1 MSENRAMKQL
11 MLAAAIAVAV
21 CSLAACQRPANDATE
36 SATTA
41 GAAPATTTAAEPAK
55 VAPTNLDELAQR
67 LVTQSAAVKEGE
79 VVMIT
84 GRQQD
89 AELMENIAVEVAK
102 AGGYPMVDYSS
113 DRLSKRL
120 FFDVPDTYDARPD
133 ALGAK
138 LADVLDVVISLG
150 NGTTENLFEGADP
163 KRVATRSKAGE
174 AVQQAFRRNNVRTV
188 DVGNN
193 LYPTAWRAERYGMSE
208 EALASMFWNGINVD
222 YAELQARGEQVKA
235 ALAGGKELRI
245 TNPNGTDLV
254 VQVQGRP
261 VGVSDGIISADD
273 LKEGGSA
280 VSVYLPAGE
289 VFVTPVPG
297 TATGKVV
304 ATRSFFRGKQVDDLT
319 LTFAEGKLTAMAGS
333 GPGFADMKAAYDAI
347 EDVRKDLFAYVDLGI
362 NPNIKLAAESKVG
375 NWVPAGAVTLGMG
388 NNLWA
393 GGDNSVPYQED
404 ISLQGS
410 TVTMDGKVIVENGEL
425 KL

>member
-1 MSENRAMKQL
+1 MKQPL
-11 MLAAAIAVAV
+11 LAAAIAVAV
-21 CSLAACQRPANDATE
+21 CSLAACQRSATDATDTA
-36 SATTA
+36 ATATP
-41 GAAPATTTAAEPAK
+41 APATTPAAEPART
-55 VAPTNLDELAQR
+55 APTDLDALAQR

-120 FFDVPDTYDARPD
+120 FFDVPDTYDSRPD

-163 KRVATRSKAGE
+163 KRVAARGKAGE

-208 EALASMFWNGINVD
+208 QALADMFWNGVNVD
-222 YAELQARGEQVKA
+222 YGDLQARGEQIKA
-235 ALAGGKELRI
+235 ALAAGKEMRI
-245 TNPNGTDLV
+245 TNANGTDLA

-261 VGVSDGIISADD
+261 VGVSDGIISPEDI
-273 LKEGGSA
+273 KQGGSA
-280 VSVYLPAGE
+280 VAVYLPAGE

-297 TATGKVV
+297 TAAGKVV
-304 ATRSFFRGKQVDDLT
+304 EPRSFFRGKQVDDLT
-319 LTFAEGKLTAMAGS
+319 LTFAEGKLTGMTGS
-333 GPGFADMKAAYDAI
+333 GPGFADMKAAYDAT
-347 EDVRKDLFAYVDLGI
+347 DDARKDLFAYVDLGI
-362 NPNIKLAAESKVG
+362 NPNIKLAAESKIG

-393 GGDNSVPYQED
+393 GGDNSVPYQHD
-404 ISLQGS
+404 VSLQGS
-410 TVTMDGKVIVENGEL
+410 TVTLDGKVIVENGAL

>member
-1 MSENRAMKQL
+1 MKQPL
-11 MLAAAIAVAV
+11 LAAAIAVAV
-21 CSLAACQRPANDATE
+21 CSLAACQRPATDATDTA
-36 SATTA
+36 ATATP
-41 GAAPATTTAAEPAK
+41 APATTPAAEPARA
-55 VAPTNLDELAQR
+55 APTDLDALAQR

-79 VVMIT
+79 IVMIT

-113 DRLSKRL
+113 DRMSKRL
-120 FFDVPDTYDARPD
+120 FFDVPDKYDARPD

-163 KRVATRSKAGE
+163 KRVAARGKSGE
-174 AVQQAFRRNNVRTV
+174 AVQQSFRRNNVRTV

-193 LYPTAWRAERYGMSE
+193 LYPTAWRAERYGMTE
-208 EALASMFWNGINVD
+208 QALADMFWNGVNVD
-222 YAELQARGEQVKA
+222 YGDLQARGEQIKA
-235 ALAGGKELRI
+235 ALAAGKEMRI
-245 TNPNGTDLV
+245 TNANGTDLA

-261 VGVSDGIISADD
+261 VGVSDGIISPEDI
-273 LKEGGSA
+273 KQGGSA
-280 VSVYLPAGE
+280 VAVYLPAGE

-304 ATRSFFRGKQVDDLT
+304 EPRSFFRGKQVDDLT
-319 LTFAEGKLTAMAGS
+319 LTFAEGKLTGMTGS
-333 GPGFADMKAAYDAI
+333 GPGFADMKAAYDAT
-347 EDVRKDLFAYVDLGI
+347 DDARKDLFGYVDLGI
-362 NPNIKLAAESKVG
+362 NPNIKLAAESKIG

-393 GGDNSVPYQED
+393 GGDNSVPYQHD
-404 ISLQGS
+404 ISQQGS
-410 TVTMDGKVIVENGEL
+410 TVTLDGKVIVENGAL

>member
-1 MSENRAMKQL
+1 MKQL

-163 KRVATRSKAGE
+163 KRVAARSKAGE

-273 LKEGGSA
+273 LKQGGSA

>member
-1 MSENRAMKQL
+1 MKQPL
-11 MLAAAIAVAV
+11 LAAAIAVAV
-21 CSLAACQRPANDATE
+21 CSLAACQPPATDATDTA
-36 SATTA
+36 ATATP
-41 GAAPATTTAAEPAK
+41 APATTPAAEPARA
-55 VAPTNLDELAQR
+55 APTDLDALAQR

-163 KRVATRSKAGE
+163 KRVAARGKAGE

-208 EALASMFWNGINVD
+208 QALADMFWNGVNVD
-222 YAELQARGEQVKA
+222 YGDLQARGEQIKA
-235 ALAGGKELRI
+235 ALAAGKEMRI
-245 TNPNGTDLV
+245 TNANGTDLA

-261 VGVSDGIISADD
+261 VGVSDGIISPEDI
-273 LKEGGSA
+273 KQGGSA
-280 VSVYLPAGE
+280 VAVYLPAGE

-304 ATRSFFRGKQVDDLT
+304 EPRSFFRGKQVDDLT
-319 LTFAEGKLTAMAGS
+319 LTFAEGKLTGMTGS
-333 GPGFADMKAAYDAI
+333 GPGFADMKAAYDAT
-347 EDVRKDLFAYVDLGI
+347 DDARKDLFAYVDLGI
-362 NPNIKLAAESKVG
+362 NPNIKLAAESKIG

-393 GGDNSVPYQED
+393 GGDNSVPYQHD
-404 ISLQGS
+404 VSLQGS
-410 TVTMDGKVIVENGEL
+410 TVTLDGKVIVENGAL

>member
-1 MSENRAMKQL
+1 MKQPL
-11 MLAAAIAVAV
+11 LAVAIAAAV
-21 CSLAACQRPANDATE
+21 CALAACQRPATDAAE
-36 SATTA
+36 SASTA
-41 GAAPATTTAAEPAK
+41 TPATATAPAAEEAKAASTDLNA
-55 VAPTNLDELAQR
+55 LAQR

-138 LADVLDVVISLG
+138 LAEVLDVVISLG

-163 KRVATRSKAGE
+163 KRVAARSKSGE

-188 DVGNN
+188 DIGNN
-193 LYPTAWRAERYGMSE
+193 LYPTAWRAERYGMAE
-208 EALASMFWNGINVD
+208 DALATMFWNGVNVD
-222 YAELQARGEQVKA
+222 YADLQARGEQVKA
-235 ALAGGKELRI
+235 ALAAGKEVHV
-245 TNPNGTDLV
+245 TNPNGTDLK

-261 VGVSDGIISADD
+261 VGVSDGIISDED
-273 LKEGGSA
+273 MKQGGTA
-280 VSVYLPAGE
+280 TAVYLPAGE

-304 ATRSFFRGKQVDDLT
+304 ETRTFFRGKPVDDLT
-319 LTFAEGKLTAMAGS
+319 LTFAEGKLTAMTGS
-333 GPGFADMKAAYDAI
+333 GPGYADLKAAYDAM
-347 EDVRKDLFAYVDLGI
+347 DDARKNLFGYVDFGI
-362 NPNIKLAAESKVG
+362 NPNIKLPPDSKVG
-375 NWVPAGAVTLGMG
+375 NWVPAGAVTLGTG

-393 GGDNSVPYQED
+393 GGDNSVPYQHD
-404 ISLQGS
+404 VSLQGS
-410 TVTMDGKVIVENGEL
+410 TVTLDGKLIVENGEL

>member
-1 MSENRAMKQL
+1 MKQPL
-11 MLAAAIAVAV
+11 LAAAIAVAV
-21 CSLAACQRPANDATE
+21 CALAACQRPATGATDTA
-36 SATTA
+36 ATATP
-41 GAAPATTTAAEPAK
+41 APATTPVAEPAK
-55 VAPTNLDELAQR
+55 AAPTDLDALAQR

-84 GRQQD
+84 GRSQD

-113 DRLSKRL
+113 DRMSKRL
-120 FFDVPDTYDARPD
+120 FFDVPEKYDARPD
-133 ALGAK
+133 ELGAK

-163 KRVATRSKAGE
+163 KRVAARGKSGE

-208 EALASMFWNGINVD
+208 QALADMFWNGVNVD
-222 YAELQARGEQVKA
+222 YGDLQARGEQIKA
-235 ALAGGKELRI
+235 ALAAGKEMRI
-245 TNPNGTDLV
+245 TNANGTDLA

-261 VGVSDGIISADD
+261 VGVSDGIISPED
-273 LKEGGSA
+273 LKQGGSA
-280 VSVYLPAGE
+280 VAVYLPAGE

-304 ATRSFFRGKQVDDLT
+304 EPRSFFRGKQVDDLT
-319 LTFAEGKLTAMAGS
+319 LTFAEGKLTGMAGS
-333 GPGFADMKAAYDAI
+333 GPGFADMKAAYDAT
-347 EDVRKDLFAYVDLGI
+347 EDARKDLFGYVDLGI

-393 GGDNSVPYQED
+393 GGDNSVAYGHD
-404 ISLQGS
+404 VSLQNS
-410 TVTMDGKVIVENGEL
+410 TVTLDGKVIVENGAL